1 MEVTVSPNKTLYIRD
16 VDVPIWERAEKA
28 AERARQPISQLVTG
42 LLRHHVEQLATADDE
57 ITVDMRDPH
66 GHEWTEAFRGR
77 WLIEPDDEN
86 CCWPEEDA
94 GLRYGIAQTARGK
107 IAIYIYHINGKGI
120 PDLTVYEDLDDMQED
135 FHLAPEVIA
144 AAASVM
150 GQRRVIHRDI

>member
-42 LLRHHVEQLATADDE
+42 LLRHHVEQLETANDE
-57 ITVDMRDPH
+57 ITVDMRDED

-77 WLIEPDDEN
+77 WLIEPDDDGN
-86 CCWPEEDA
+86 RFGSDA
-94 GLRYGIAQTARGK
+94 GTCYGIALTAMGK
-107 IAIYIYHINGKGI
+107 IAVYRYHVNDRWL
-120 PDLTVYEDLDDMQED
+120 PALEVFNNLDEAQDQLE
-135 FHLAPEVIA
+135 LAPEAIA